1 MMTFWRI
8 FKVLTVV
15 LILSISNV
23 LAQDSDTVAFNNQ
36 KEHGVSLGL
45 SITSFNANLTYQI
58 SPAYHYRM
66 GRHQIMFNP
75 FFGRLVEING
85 QFDFGFGLNYRL
97 YPAKNL
103 RITRM
108 FIQASADYVFQQNA
122 TQKSQS
128 LLYRFGPG
136 VEVSPIDKLTVGI
149 NIDLG
154 LLQRIN
160 STVNQNEEV
169 QIPKGDAGVSLKI
182 LPFIRIAFIL
192 EKK

>member
-1 MMTFWRI
+1 
-8 FKVLTVV
+8 
-15 LILSISNV
+15 
-23 LAQDSDTVAFNNQ
+23 
-36 KEHGVSLGL
+36 
-45 SITSFNANLTYQI
+45 
-58 SPAYHYRM
+58 
-66 GRHQIMFNP
+66 MFNP

-169 QIPKGDAGVSLKI
+169 QIPKGDAGLSLKI

>member
-1 MMTFWRI
+1 
-8 FKVLTVV
+8 
-15 LILSISNV
+15 
-23 LAQDSDTVAFNNQ
+23 
-36 KEHGVSLGL
+36 
-45 SITSFNANLTYQI
+45 
-58 SPAYHYRM
+58 
-66 GRHQIMFNP
+66 
-75 FFGRLVEING
+75 
-85 QFDFGFGLNYRL
+85 
-97 YPAKNL
+97 
-103 RITRM
+103 M

-122 TQKSQS
+122 TRKSQS
-128 LLYRFGPG
+128 LLYRFGIG

-169 QIPKGDAGVSLKI
+169 QIPKGDAGLSLKI